1 MTTEKRTPDVKE
13 LAHYVWE
20 TMDMK
25 DAETYIV
32 ESLSSFYRENP
43 TDFTQQWNDYIE
55 VIE

>member
-32 ESLSSFYRENP
+32 ESLSSFYRETP